1 MDIDVVII
9 GVNTEKTLAK
19 CIESVRESRYTE
31 GKIHTV
37 YVDGGSTDGSIA
49 LARGYAGVRVVEI
62 HPAQIIQTGP
72 TPGLG
77 RNAGWRAGVSPLV
90 QFLDSDTIM
99 DPDWLVKAASAMS
112 PDVGA
117 VRGNRDEINPHASV
131 YNWIGNMEWNAPPG
145 ECEAF
150 GGDVLVRRS
159 ILEETGGYDEV
170 LVGGEDPELSQRVRL
185 KGWKIIQLNEPM
197 TRHDLAMTKVSQYW
211 KRCFRT
217 GYGFAAV
224 TARFARSDYK
234 GATKGFWFHEL
245 IRIVIRGGG
254 FLGFSLLALAGIFFC
269 SWSLFLLLPGLLLL
283 FFPRIFRLSWF
294 MKDKGLSKEQARTYA
309 LHCSL
314 IVIPEF
320 FGLARFYYGQATG
333 KPLRN
338 KRSGLGSHAT
348 NTQEGRM
355 GILKKVVYLASE
367 YPGISHTFIFREIR
381 SLRQQG
387 FRVMTASIRRP
398 GNLEKM
404 TADEK
409 ADAHKTL
416 YIKDSAVLK
425 VIASHMALLFSSPKP
440 YFFMLRQ
447 SVWFSRM
454 GFRNIFK
461 AMAYFAEAGVLL
473 RWMHNHQMTHVH
485 VHFAN
490 PAATVAMIAATYG
503 SISYSLSVHG
513 PDVFYNV
520 DTILLAEKVKR
531 ASAVRCISYYCRS
544 QLMRLVPHDLW
555 PRFHIVRCGIDP
567 ARFAPRP
574 EPENEISEILCLG
587 RLVPAKGQHILLEA
601 CGVLKQRNIP
611 FHLTYVGG
619 GEDRGSLEDLAG
631 SLGIAHAVE
640 FTGAVGQDEVHGYY
654 DRADL
659 FVLASFAEGV
669 PVVLMEAMAKE
680 VVSVSTRI
688 TGHPELIEDGVD
700 GILVAPSDVEGLADK
715 LQKLISDPVLRRKL
729 GVQGRLKVLEVY
741 DLDRNCKQ
749 MAEFF
754 SHC

>member
-9 GVNTEKTLAK
+9 GVNTEKTLGK
-19 CIESVRESRYTE
+19 CIESVKESPYKE
-31 GKIHTV
+31 GKIHIW
-37 YVDGGSTDGSIA
+37 YVDGGSMDGSVA
-49 LARGYAGVRVVEI
+49 VAEGHGGVTVIRI
-62 HPAQIIQTGP
+62 HPAHIVQTGP

-77 RNAGWRAGVSPLV
+77 RNAGWRAGSAPLV
-90 QFLDSDTIM
+90 QFLDSDTLM
-99 DPDWLVKAASAMS
+99 DAGWLEKAVSTMS

-117 VRGNRDEINPHASV
+117 VRGNREEINPYVSV
-131 YNWIGNMEWNAPPG
+131 YNWIGSLEWNARQG

-150 GGDVLVRRS
+150 GGDVLIRRA
-159 ILEETGGYDEV
+159 ILEETEGYDEV

-185 KGWKIIQLNEPM
+185 KGWKIIQLDEPM
-197 TRHDLAMTKVSQYW
+197 TRHDLAMTRVSQYW

-224 TARFARSDYK
+224 TARF
-234 GATKGFWFHEL
+234 GTATKGFWFHEL
-245 IRIVIRGGG
+245 IRILIRGGG
-254 FLGFSLLALAGIFFC
+254 FLGFALLALVGIFF
-269 SWSLFLLLPGLLLL
+269 SPWAILFLLPGLLLL
-283 FFPRIFRLSWF
+283 FFPRIFRLSYF
-294 MKDKGLSKEQARTYA
+294 MKDKGLTLDQAKTYA

-320 FGLARFYYGQATG
+320 LGLARFFYGHLTG

-338 KRSGLGSHAT
+338 KRSGLGTPMTITKERS
-348 NTQEGRM
+348 M
-355 GILKKVVYLASE
+355 GIMKKVVYLASE

-387 FRVMTASIRRP
+387 FHVMTASIRRP

-404 TADEK
+404 TAEEK
-409 ADAHKTL
+409 ADAEKTL
-416 YIKDSAVLK
+416 YIKDSSLLK
-425 VIASHMALLFSSPKP
+425 VVTSHLALLFNGPKP

-447 SVWFSRM
+447 TFRFSRM
-454 GFRNIFK
+454 GFRNSLK
-461 AMAYFAEAGVLL
+461 AMAYFAEAGVLI
-473 RWMHNHQMTHVH
+473 RWMHHHQMTHVH

-503 SISYSLSVHG
+503 TLSYSLSVHG

-531 ASAVRCISYYCRS
+531 ARAVRCISYYCRS
-544 QLMRLVPHDLW
+544 QLMRLVPHELW
-555 PRFHIVRCGIDP
+555 SRFHIVRCGIDP

-574 EPENEISEILCLG
+574 DPENEIPELLCLG

-601 CGVLKQRNIP
+601 CGLLKQRNLP

-619 GEDRGSLEDLAG
+619 GEDRDSLEALAQD
-631 SLGIAHAVE
+631 LGISHLVE

-654 DRADL
+654 DRADI

-680 VVSVSTRI
+680 IVSLSTRI
-688 TGHPELIEDGVD
+688 TGIPELIEDGVD
-700 GILVAPSDVEGLADK
+700 GVLVAPSDVEGLADR
-715 LQKLISDPVLRRKL
+715 LQALISDPDLRRKL
-729 GVQGRLKVLEVY
+729 GKQGRLKVLEMY
-741 DLDRNCKQ
+741 DLDRNCKE

-754 SHC
+754 SYC

>member
-9 GVNTEKTLAK
+9 GVNTEKTLSK
-19 CIESVRESRYTE
+19 CIESVRESRYKR
-31 GKIHTV
+31 GTV
-37 YVDGGSTDGSIA
+37 KTIYVDGGSTDNSVA
-49 LARGYAGVRVVEI
+49 VAEGYPGVQVVRI
-62 HPAQIIQTGP
+62 HPEYP

-77 RNAGWRAGVSPLV
+77 RNAGWQAGNAPLV

-99 DPDWLVKAASAMS
+99 DPDWMDKAVNAMS
-112 PDVGA
+112 TEVGA
-117 VRGNRDEINPHASV
+117 VRGNRDEINPYASV
-131 YNWIGNMEWNAPPG
+131 YNWIGQLEWNAPPG

-150 GGDVLVRRS
+150 GGDVLIRRS

-197 TRHDLAMTKVSQYW
+197 TRHDLAMTTVRQYW

-224 TARFARSDYK
+224 TSRFGFK
-234 GATKGFWFHEL
+234 TKGFWLHEL

-254 FLGFSLLALAGIFFC
+254 FLGFALLAFLG
-269 SWSLFLLLPGLLLL
+269 LFQSFWAVLYLIPGLLLL
-283 FFPRIFRLSWF
+283 FFPRIFRLRNF
-294 MKDKGLSKEQARTYA
+294 MDDKGLSQEQAKTYA

-320 FGLARFYYGQATG
+320 FGLVRFYWGKITG

-338 KRSGLGSHAT
+338 RRSGLAT
-348 NTQEGRM
+348 AVSIQQEGGQM
-355 GILKKVVYLASE
+355 GVSKKVVYLASE
-367 YPGISHTFIFREIR
+367 YPGISHTFIFREVR
-381 SLRQQG
+381 ALRQQG
-387 FRVMTASIRRP
+387 FSVMTASIRKP

-404 TADEK
+404 TPDEK
-409 ADAHKTL
+409 ADAVTTL
-416 YIKDSAVLK
+416 YIKDSSLLK
-425 VIASHMALLFSSPKP
+425 VIASHLALLFNHSKR

-447 SVWFSRM
+447 TLMLNRM
-454 GFRNIFK
+454 GPRNIFK
-461 AMAYFAEAGVLL
+461 ALAYFAEAGVLL
-473 RWMHNHQMTHVH
+473 RWMKNHDMNHVH

-490 PAATVAMIAATYG
+490 PAATVAMIADTYG
-503 SISYSLSVHG
+503 TISFSVSVHG

-531 ASAVRCISYYCRS
+531 ARAVRCISYYCRS
-544 QLMRLVPHDLW
+544 QLMRLVSHDLW
-555 PRFHIVRCGIDP
+555 DKFHIVRCGIDP

-574 EPENEISEILCLG
+574 DPENEVAEILCLG

-601 CGVLKQRNIP
+601 CGLLNQRSIP

-619 GEDRGSLEDLAG
+619 GEDGESLEALART
-631 SLGIAHAVE
+631 LGIQDQVE
-640 FTGAVGQDEVHGYY
+640 FTGAVGQDEVHAYY

-680 VVSVSTRI
+680 VVSVSTGI
-688 TGHPELIEDGVD
+688 TGIPELIEDGVD
-700 GILVAPSDVEGLADK
+700 GVLVPPSHVEGLADK
-715 LQKLISDPVLRRKL
+715 LKELIENPELRSKL
-729 GVQGRLKVLEVY
+729 GRQGRIKVMEMY
-741 DLDRNCKQ
+741 DLERNCRQ

-754 SHC
+754 EGM

>member
-1 MDIDVVII
+1 
-9 GVNTEKTLAK
+9 
-19 CIESVRESRYTE
+19 
-31 GKIHTV
+31 
-37 YVDGGSTDGSIA
+37 
-49 LARGYAGVRVVEI
+49 
-62 HPAQIIQTGP
+62 
-72 TPGLG
+72 
-77 RNAGWRAGVSPLV
+77 
-90 QFLDSDTIM
+90 
-99 DPDWLVKAASAMS
+99 
-112 PDVGA
+112 
-117 VRGNRDEINPHASV
+117 
-131 YNWIGNMEWNAPPG
+131 
-145 ECEAF
+145 
-150 GGDVLVRRS
+150 
-159 ILEETGGYDEV
+159 
-170 LVGGEDPELSQRVRL
+170 
-185 KGWKIIQLNEPM
+185 
-197 TRHDLAMTKVSQYW
+197 
-211 KRCFRT
+211 
-217 GYGFAAV
+217 
-224 TARFARSDYK
+224 
-234 GATKGFWFHEL
+234 
-245 IRIVIRGGG
+245 
-254 FLGFSLLALAGIFFC
+254 
-269 SWSLFLLLPGLLLL
+269 
-283 FFPRIFRLSWF
+283 
-294 MKDKGLSKEQARTYA
+294 MKDKGLSKEQAKTYA

-409 ADAHKTL
+409 ADADKTL

-425 VIASHMALLFSSPKP
+425 VIASHMALLFSNPKP

-555 PRFHIVRCGIDP
+555 SRFHIVRCGIDP

-574 EPENEISEILCLG
+574 EPENEIPEILCLG

-619 GEDRGSLEDLAG
+619 GEDRDSLEDLAG
-631 SLGIAHAVE
+631 SLGIADAVE

-729 GVQGRLKVLEVY
+729 GVQGRLKVLEIY

>member
-9 GVNTEKTLAK
+9 GVNTEKTLQK
-19 CIESVRESRYTE
+19 CIESVRESRYTL
-31 GKIHTV
+31 GKIHTF
-37 YVDGGSTDGSIA
+37 YVDGGSTDGSVA
-49 LARGYAGVRVVEI
+49 LANGYSDVQVIEI
-62 HPAQIIQTGP
+62 HPARIIQTGP

-77 RNAGWRAGVSPLV
+77 RNAGWRAGDSPLV
-90 QFLDSDTIM
+90 QFLDSDTVM
-99 DPDWLVKAASAMS
+99 DPDWLTKAATAMT
-112 PDVGA
+112 PEVGA
-117 VRGNRDEINPHASV
+117 VRGNRNEINPYASV

-150 GGDVLVRRS
+150 GGDVLIRRS
-159 ILEETGGYDEV
+159 VLERTDGYDEV

-185 KGWKIIQLNEPM
+185 EGWKILQLNEPM
-197 TRHDLAMTKVSQYW
+197 TRHDLAMKKVSQYW

-224 TARFARSDYK
+224 TSRFGYR
-234 GATKGFWFHEL
+234 TKGFWLHEL

-254 FLGFSLLALAGIFFC
+254 FIGFTLLAFLGLFSGFGSI
-269 SWSLFLLLPGLLLL
+269 LFLVPGLLLL
-283 FFPRIFRLSWF
+283 FFPRIFRLSYF
-294 MKDKGLSKEQARTYA
+294 MEDKGLTKEQARKYA

-320 FGLARFYYGQATG
+320 FGLVRFYYGKVFD

-338 KRSGLGSHAT
+338 KQSGLGMNVTSV
-348 NTQEGRM
+348 QEERTGN
-355 GILKKVVYLASE
+355 LKKVVYLASE
-367 YPGISHTFIFREIR
+367 YPGISHTFIFREIQ

-387 FRVMTASIRRP
+387 FHVMTASIRRP

-409 ADAHKTL
+409 ADANKTL
-416 YIKDSAVLK
+416 YIKDSSVLK
-425 VIASHMALLFSSPKP
+425 VVASHLALLFTNPKP

-447 SVWFSRM
+447 SVIFSRM
-454 GFRNIFK
+454 GFRNILK
-461 AMAYFAEAGVLL
+461 AMAYFAETGVLL
-473 RWMHNHQMTHVH
+473 RWMQNHQMTHVH

-503 SISYSLSVHG
+503 TIGYSMSVHG

-531 ASAVRCISYYCRS
+531 ATAVRCISYYCRS

-555 PRFHIVRCGIDP
+555 SRFHIVRCGIDP
-567 ARFAPRP
+567 SRFSPRP
-574 EPENEISEILCLG
+574 EPENEVSELLCLG

-601 CGVLKQRNIP
+601 CGLLKQRNIP

-619 GEDRGSLEDLAG
+619 GEDRDSLENLARD
-631 SLGIAHAVE
+631 LGIDAMVE

-659 FVLASFAEGV
+659 FVLPSFAEGV

-680 VVSVSTRI
+680 IVSISTRI

-715 LQKLISDPVLRRKL
+715 LRKVIADPALRRKL
-729 GVQGRLKVLEVY
+729 GAQGRLKVLEKY